1 MESSSNSNKRITAG
15 ILGILLGSLGIH
27 KFYLGYTQAGII
39 MLVLCAISCGGV
51 SGIIGLIEGILYLTK
66 TDAEFDQI
74 YVSGRKEWF

>member
-1 MESSSNSNKRITAG
+1 
-15 ILGILLGSLGIH
+15 
-27 KFYLGYTQAGII
+27 